1 MSTVKLVYRDGEDA
15 RSIKGE
21 IIDEDNFFIKIRR
34 SDGREFRINKS
45 FIIKVESITEAVQ

>member
-34 SDGREFRINKS
+34 NDGREFRINKS